1 MPSSASRENF
11 LSATTEELEKLTGA
25 EAGTSGAASSSAVAA
40 HPGRSPLALPTALFY
55 GATSIGIIAC
65 NKITLTTTL
74 LPSSSALALAQ
85 FAVTCA
91 CLGAL
96 ALAGA
101 VELAPPTADS
111 FRVVV
116 PLTALFVADVL
127 MGLFATGSLSLPMF
141 TVLRRFS
148 IPCTMLLERFVGQAN
163 PSPLVQASVWGMV
176 GGAVVAAYDDLAF
189 DAKGYAAVL
198 LNDLFTA
205 LRGVYVK
212 AALPSVTRAPR
223 SSEKKDVEAQDP
235 AAPRPPPKLSKLSLL
250 FYNALLGG
258 AVLAP
263 YLAYTGELAR
273 RASGSRTRRR
283 RTGGHP
289 VAALA
294 LSASLGP
301 VLQYAIFVC
310 TQHNSAHDD
319 RAYWWED
326 DYQTRSAAKKGPHR
340 YASFDASREDPLS
353 AASEADLLAAS
364 AGGARVAGDL
374 GIASGRANEGYVR
387 GEVARAN
394 ATEKRGSWFAGV
406 ASPFGRKARDGARR
420 PPDAGRGRPRR
431 RAARRRRRSPPCR
444 RWGRRTS
451 PRRHLGRG
459 RFGEVL
465 LTTHVASG
473 GTFAMKVLHKLL
485 YNSKLRR
492 ARNER
497 MINGQ
502 LGAHPFV
509 VKMRYA
515 FVTPNPSVLI
525 NADGHVTISDFG
537 LSKPGVHD
545 PLKGARSMCGTP
557 EYLAPEILRGTHEH
571 GLAADWWTTGC
582 LLYELLGGQPP
593 WYTSPSKD
601 RDRKKLFERITTAPL
616 KMPRGVKPRLSK
628 DGEHLLRG
636 LLHKDNAVRL
646 GTDLG
651 AAALKTHKFFAMVDF
666 DALLAKQVE
675 PPFSP
680 RTLVSGDDVGPDEAV
695 AWDDIQP
702 EASATVHKMD
712 IPDHRFNE
720 IFAKFEYRPA

>member
-1 MPSSASRENF
+1 MKVSAIVKWQSCDLAPSTRKSAPHLPRAVAAIRLLAFACWSAAAVPARRSSTLASRKGGAMPSSASRENF

-65 NKITLTTTL
+65 NKITLTTYAF
-74 LPSSSALALAQ
+74 PSSSALALAQ

-212 AALPSVTRAPR
+212 AALPSVTRTPR

-263 YLAYTGELAR
+263 YLAYTGELAEAR
-273 RASGSRTRRR
+273 VWLEDAPSAHA
-283 RTGGHP
+283 GGHP

-310 TQHNSAHDD
+310 TQHNSALTTTVVG
-319 RAYWWED
+319 ALKNVATTYVGMFLGG
-326 DYQTRSAAKKGPHR
+326 DYSYSYLNFGGITLSCLASLVYSWAVIVGRRLPTAPPAEPAAK
-340 YASFDASREDPLS
+340 
-353 AASEADLLAAS
+353 
-364 AGGARVAGDL
+364 
-374 GIASGRANEGYVR
+374 
-387 GEVARAN
+387 
-394 ATEKRGSWFAGV
+394 
-406 ASPFGRKARDGARR
+406 
-420 PPDAGRGRPRR
+420 
-431 RAARRRRRSPPCR
+431 
-444 RWGRRTS
+444 
-451 PRRHLGRG
+451 
-459 RFGEVL
+459 
-465 LTTHVASG
+465 
-473 GTFAMKVLHKLL
+473 
-485 YNSKLRR
+485 
-492 ARNER
+492 
-497 MINGQ
+497 
-502 LGAHPFV
+502 
-509 VKMRYA
+509 
-515 FVTPNPSVLI
+515 
-525 NADGHVTISDFG
+525 
-537 LSKPGVHD
+537 
-545 PLKGARSMCGTP
+545 
-557 EYLAPEILRGTHEH
+557 
-571 GLAADWWTTGC
+571 
-582 LLYELLGGQPP
+582 
-593 WYTSPSKD
+593 
-601 RDRKKLFERITTAPL
+601 
-616 KMPRGVKPRLSK
+616 
-628 DGEHLLRG
+628 
-636 LLHKDNAVRL
+636 
-646 GTDLG
+646 
-651 AAALKTHKFFAMVDF
+651 
-666 DALLAKQVE
+666 
-675 PPFSP
+675 
-680 RTLVSGDDVGPDEAV
+680 
-695 AWDDIQP
+695 
-702 EASATVHKMD
+702 
-712 IPDHRFNE
+712 
-720 IFAKFEYRPA
+720 

>member
-65 NKITLTTTL
+65 NKITLTTYAF
-74 LPSSSALALAQ
+74 PSSSALALAQ

-212 AALPSVTRAPR
+212 AALP
-223 SSEKKDVEAQDP
+223 
-235 AAPRPPPKLSKLSLL
+235 PPPKLSKLSLL

-263 YLAYTGELAR
+263 YLAYTGELAEAR
-273 RASGSRTRRR
+273 VWLEDAPSAHA
-283 RTGGHP
+283 GGHP

-310 TQHNSAHDD
+310 TQHNSALTTTVVG
-319 RAYWWED
+319 ALKNVATTYVGMFLGG
-326 DYQTRSAAKKGPHR
+326 DYSYSYLNFGGITLSCLASLVYSWAVIVGRRLPTAPPGEPAAK
-340 YASFDASREDPLS
+340 
-353 AASEADLLAAS
+353 
-364 AGGARVAGDL
+364 
-374 GIASGRANEGYVR
+374 
-387 GEVARAN
+387 
-394 ATEKRGSWFAGV
+394 
-406 ASPFGRKARDGARR
+406 
-420 PPDAGRGRPRR
+420 
-431 RAARRRRRSPPCR
+431 
-444 RWGRRTS
+444 
-451 PRRHLGRG
+451 
-459 RFGEVL
+459 
-465 LTTHVASG
+465 
-473 GTFAMKVLHKLL
+473 
-485 YNSKLRR
+485 
-492 ARNER
+492 
-497 MINGQ
+497 
-502 LGAHPFV
+502 
-509 VKMRYA
+509 
-515 FVTPNPSVLI
+515 
-525 NADGHVTISDFG
+525 
-537 LSKPGVHD
+537 
-545 PLKGARSMCGTP
+545 
-557 EYLAPEILRGTHEH
+557 
-571 GLAADWWTTGC
+571 
-582 LLYELLGGQPP
+582 
-593 WYTSPSKD
+593 
-601 RDRKKLFERITTAPL
+601 
-616 KMPRGVKPRLSK
+616 
-628 DGEHLLRG
+628 
-636 LLHKDNAVRL
+636 
-646 GTDLG
+646 
-651 AAALKTHKFFAMVDF
+651 
-666 DALLAKQVE
+666 
-675 PPFSP
+675 
-680 RTLVSGDDVGPDEAV
+680 
-695 AWDDIQP
+695 
-702 EASATVHKMD
+702 
-712 IPDHRFNE
+712 
-720 IFAKFEYRPA
+720 